1 MENYMNLLNEMTNK
15 MEIDLLE
22 SEIDDVLTQYRN
34 IISFAQLYEGSAIL
48 ASLPD
53 DLIEKITEIERRM
66 EVIEK
71 AKNLLK
77 KLEDGGWDKKK
88 VKYHRQRLYDN
99 RERIRKSMY
108 SAKKKMVA
116 LEKAVQ
122 GMVDGIK
129 PQDGLSYSES

>member
-1 MENYMNLLNEMTNK
+1 MNLLNEMTNK

-77 KLEDGGWDKKK
+77 KLEDSGWDKKK
-88 VKYHRQRLYDN
+88 EKYL
-99 RERIRKSMY
+99 
-108 SAKKKMVA
+108 
-116 LEKAVQ
+116 L
-122 GMVDGIK
+122 
-129 PQDGLSYSES
+129 